1 MNRISFVILYA
12 AFVVSINAQVN
23 TNVDITT
30 EELKEHIETLASEDF
45 AGRKPGTDGDKKAAN
60 YIKTQLEALNLTP
73 LYNNGYQYFD
83 VITSLS
89 IGENKFSCDKYIGE
103 VGKDFLPV
111 SFSSNGSVEADVVF
125 AGYGLSVAEDSLKWD
140 DYLNIN
146 VKGKIVLIFR
156 GAPFYDSTG
165 KFNNYTS
172 LIKKAYTA
180 KDKGAAAV
188 MFVNGEMYDKEDSFV
203 PLSYEQGQNNVGIP
217 VIQITRNCAE
227 QIFKYFD
234 ISLKAIETNIN
245 EAKAP
250 NSFDVGTKVFIKSE
264 VIKNKVA
271 TQNVVFMLKGDD
283 PSLSDEYIVIGAHY
297 DHLGMGGKGSGSRV
311 PDTTAVHY
319 GADDNASGVAA
330 IIEIIE
336 KMKESGIKLKRSI
349 IFAAFSGEEMG
360 LLGSKYFVNNPPVEL
375 NKIKLMFNLDM
386 VGRLNEQ
393 TKGLSI
399 GGTGTAENLTEDLEK
414 ISKNF
419 DLSLKFS
426 PEGYGPSDHA
436 SFYSKNIPVLFFF
449 TGIHDDYHTPKDI
462 PSKINYAGE
471 KTVSDLICMLAENF
485 ANRSES
491 LVYKE
496 SGPKEQ
502 PETRRSFKVTLGIMP
517 DVASSDIKGLRADAV
532 IEGRP
537 AYKAGMLK
545 GDIIIAMDGKP
556 VNDIY
561 EYMNRLQEFKVG
573 QRITVEVLRN
583 NEKVL
588 LIVEL

>member
-1 MNRISFVILYA
+1 MKRKLFVLLFA
-12 AFVVSINAQVN
+12 VSVITLNAQVN
-23 TNVDITT
+23 TNADITT
-30 EELKEHIETLASEDF
+30 EELKGHVETLASEEF
-45 AGRKPGTDGDKKAAN
+45 AGRKPGTDGDKKSAD
-60 YIKTQLEALNLTP
+60 YINTQLKALNLTP
-73 LYNNGYQYFD
+73 LCDNGYQSFD

-89 IGENKFSCDKYIGE
+89 IGENQFKCEDFIGE
-103 VGKDFLPV
+103 VGKDYLPI
-111 SFSSNGSVEADVVF
+111 SFSGNNSVLSDVVF
-125 AGYGLSVAEDSLKWD
+125 VGYGLSVDEENIKWN
-140 DYLNIN
+140 DYANID
-146 VKGKIVLIFR
+146 VKGKIVLIMR
-156 GAPFYDSTG
+156 GAPVFDSAG
-165 KFNNYTS
+165 KFNNYSS

-180 KDKGAAAV
+180 KDKGAVAV
-188 MFVNGEMYDKEDSFV
+188 LFVTGEMFDKEDLFV
-203 PLSYEQGQNNVGIP
+203 PLTYEQGQNSVGIP
-217 VIQITRNCAE
+217 VIQITRNSAE
-227 QIFKYFD
+227 LILKYFD
-234 ISLKAIETNIN
+234 ISLEAIEANIN
-245 EAKAP
+245 EVKAP
-250 NSFDVGTKVFIKSE
+250 NSFEVGIKVFVKSE

-271 TQNVVFMLKGDD
+271 TQNIVYLMKGED
-283 PSLSDEYIVIGAHY
+283 PVLSDEYIVIGAHY
-297 DHLGMGGKGSGSRV
+297 DHLGMGGKGTGSRV
-311 PDTTAVHY
+311 PDTLAVHY

-336 KMKESGIKLKRSI
+336 KLKNSGVKLKRSI
-349 IFAAFSGEEMG
+349 IIAAFSGEEMG

-399 GGTGTAENLTEDLEK
+399 GGVGTAENLKEDLEK
-414 ISKNF
+414 FIANSGLNA
-419 DLSLKFS
+419 KFS

-436 SFYSKNIPVLFFF
+436 SFYSKNIPVLFLF
-449 TGIHDDYHTPKDI
+449 TGIHDDYHTPRDN
-462 PSKINYAGE
+462 PSKINYEGE
-471 KTVSDLICMLAENF
+471 KSVCELVCKVVENF
-485 ANRSES
+485 ANRNES

-502 PETRRSFKVTLGIMP
+502 PETRKSFKVTLGIMP

-532 IEGRP
+532 IVGRP

-545 GDIIIAMDGKP
+545 GDIIISMDGKP

>member
-1 MNRISFVILYA
+1 MKRNLFVMLFAFSIL
-12 AFVVSINAQVN
+12 SLKAQVN
-23 TNVDITT
+23 TSADITVD
-30 EELKEHIETLASEDF
+30 ELRVHIETLASEEF

-60 YIKTQLEALNLTP
+60 YINTQLKALNLTP
-73 LYNNGYQYFD
+73 LYDNGYQSFT
-83 VITSLS
+83 VTTSLS
-89 IGENKFSCDKYIGE
+89 IGENKFRCNNYDGE

-111 SFSSNGSVEADVVF
+111 SFSSNSSIEADVVF
-125 AGYGLSVAEDSLKWD
+125 AGYGLCVDEENIKWN
-140 DYLNIN
+140 DYTNID
-146 VKGKIVLIFR
+146 VKGKVVLIMR
-156 GAPFYDSTG
+156 GAPVYDSSG
-165 KFNNYTS
+165 IFNNYTS

-180 KDKGAAAV
+180 KDKGAAGV
-188 MFVNGEMYDKEDSFV
+188 LFVSGELFEKDDSFV
-203 PLSYEQGQNNVGIP
+203 PLTYEQGQKPVGIP

-227 QIFKYFD
+227 QILQYFD
-234 ISLKAIETNIN
+234 ISLKAIEININ
-245 EAKAP
+245 EAKVP
-250 NSFDVGTKVFIKSE
+250 NSFDVGNKVAIQTE
-264 VIKNKVA
+264 IVKNSVA
-271 TQNVVFMLKGDD
+271 TQNVVYLLKGED
-283 PSLSDEYIVIGAHY
+283 PILSDEYIVIGAHY
-297 DHLGMGGKGSGSRV
+297 DHLGMGGKGTGSRV
-311 PDTTAVHY
+311 PDTSVVHY

-336 KMKESGIKLKRSI
+336 RLKNSGLKLKRSI

-360 LLGSKYFVNNPPVEL
+360 LLGSKYFVNNSPVEL

-399 GGTGTAENLTEDLEK
+399 GGVGTAENLKEDLEK
-414 ISKNF
+414 LSKNF
-419 DLSLKFS
+419 DLSIKFS

-449 TGIHDDYHTPKDI
+449 TGIHDDYHTHRDTPA
-462 PSKINYAGE
+462 KINYEGE
-471 KTVSDLICMLAENF
+471 KTVSDLICLLIENY
-485 ANRSES
+485 ANRTES

-517 DVASSDIKGLRADAV
+517 DVASNDIKGLRADAV

-537 AYKAGMLK
+537 AFKAGMLK
-545 GDIIIAMDGKP
+545 GDIIIMMDGKP

-561 EYMNRLQEFKVG
+561 EYMNRLQEFKIG

-588 LIVEL
+588 LVVEL